1 MQEVMQRQ
9 QEQIDALQEQ
19 LDAFAATSSFPAAA
33 QETESVQEIMQ
44 RQQEQIDALQ
54 EQLDAT
60 ADFLEV
66 GSVTQLNRTQLQDR
80 DVGSQTSIGGYGEMH
95 YNNLDA
101 TDPDNDTDEMD
112 FHRFVLF
119 FSHEFNDRVSFFSE
133 LEVEHSLAGEG
144 KDGEVEVEQAFVQVN
159 LSNEIAVQG
168 GLFVLPVGILNE
180 THEPTTF
187 YGVERNAIESAI
199 VPATWWEGGAQLVG
213 NNESGFSWNAGFHSG
228 LEMYTSGSKAFR
240 VRKGRQKVSN
250 AVATDFAFT
259 GRVRYTGIPGLDVA
273 ASWQYQSDPSA
284 KPGDGLDDGALIEA
298 HMIYTNGPFQ
308 LRALYAGWEF
318 TGEVVEAAGVA
329 SQSGFYIEPSWRL
342 NERWGTFA
350 RFEDVD
356 GAVAGDQFEEFRAGL
371 SYFAHPNAVFKLDV
385 ANRDYTQLSKEG
397 SSYTGFNVG
406 MAYQF

>member
-1 MQEVMQRQ
+1 MRGALLLASLGIWLLSFQVVAQETESVQETIQRQ

-19 LDAFAATSSFPAAA
+19 
-33 QETESVQEIMQ
+33 IN
-44 RQQEQIDALQ
+44 
-54 EQLDAT
+54 AT
-60 ADFLEV
+60 ADFLEA
-66 GSVTQLNRTQLQDR
+66 GSVTQFNRTQLQER
-80 DVGSQTSIGGYGEMH
+80 DVGSQTSIGGYGEIH
-95 YNNLDA
+95 YNNLNA
-101 TDPDNDTDEMD
+101 TDSDNDTDKMD

-119 FSHEFNDRVSFFSE
+119 FAHEFNDRVSFFSE

-144 KDGEVEVEQAFVQVN
+144 KPGEVEIEQAFVQVN
-159 LSNEIAVQG
+159 LSNELAVQG

-187 YGVERNAIESAI
+187 YGVERNAVESAI

-213 NNESGFSWNAGFHSG
+213 NNASGLSWNAGFHSG
-228 LEMYTSGSKAFR
+228 LEMYTSGSNAFR
-240 VRKGRQKVSN
+240 VRKGRQKVAN

-259 GRVRYTGIPGLDVA
+259 GRMRYTGIPGLDVA
-273 ASWQYQSDPSA
+273 ATWQHQSDPSA
-284 KPGDGLDDGALIEA
+284 KPGDGLDSGALIEA

-318 TGEVVEAAGVA
+318 SGTAVEAANA
-329 SQSGFYIEPSWRL
+329 DSQSGFYIEPSWRI
-342 NERWGTFA
+342 NDRWGAFA

-371 SYFAHPNAVFKLDV
+371 SYFAHPSAVFKFDI
-385 ANRDYTQLSKEG
+385 ANRDYTQVSKAG
-397 SSYTGFNVG
+397 SSFDGFNVG